1 MTAGGARR
9 FVVEADGG
17 SRGNPGPAAYGAL
30 VRDADGEVLAEVAE
44 HIGRATNNVAEY
56 RGLIAGL
63 EAARDLDP
71 GARIEVRMDSKLV
84 VEQMS
89 GRWKVK
95 HPDMQ
100 PLALR
105 ARRVLPPEQVSY
117 TWVPRE
123 RNKAADRLANEALD
137 LAAKGLP
144 WQPSG
149 RPLPAAGL
157 PGAAVDEAQPAPAP
171 GPALAA
177 AAVEALAPPTRLVLL
192 RHGRTGDTARHVF
205 SGWGGADPALSE
217 DGEREAALAAQALSA
232 PRWGIDAVVA
242 SPMRRTRQTAQAV
255 ADALGLQ
262 VRLDEGWR
270 EQSFGEWEGLT
281 FGEVR
286 ERSPEALT
294 TWLSSPAERPPGGE
308 SLDEA
313 SARVAL
319 ARDELVARHTGRTVL
334 VVAHL
339 TPLLQLVRM
348 ALDAPAPTVFRL
360 ALEPASVSRVDV
372 YTDGLATLRL
382 LNDTSHL
389 A

>member
-1 MTAGGARR
+1 MTRR

-30 VRDADGEVLAEVAE
+30 VRDVDGEVLVVVAE

-63 EAARDLDP
+63 EAARDLD
-71 GARIEVRMDSKLV
+71 ADAEVEVRMDSKLV

-105 ARRVLPPEQVSY
+105 ARRVLPPEQVRY

-144 WQPSG
+144 WESSG
-149 RPLPAAGL
+149 RPLPGPAVAV
-157 PGAAVDEAQPAPAP
+157 VDEARSAPAP
-171 GPALAA
+171 GPALATA
-177 AAVEALAPPTRLVLL
+177 QVDALAPATRILLL
-192 RHGRTGDTARHVF
+192 RHGRTVDTARYVF

-217 DGEREAALAAQALSA
+217 DGEREAALAARALA
-232 PRWGIDAVVA
+232 PPRFGVDAVVA
-242 SPMRRTRQTAQAV
+242 SPMRRTRQTAEAV
-255 ADALGLQ
+255 AGALGLD
-262 VRLDEGWR
+262 VRYDEGWR

-281 FGEVR
+281 FADVR

-294 TWLSSPAERPPGGE
+294 TWLSSSAERPPGGE

-313 SARVAL
+313 TARVRV
-319 ARDELVARHTGRTVL
+319 ARDRLVARYAGRTVL

-339 TPLLQLVRM
+339 TPLAQLVRL
-348 ALDAPAPTVFRL
+348 ALDAPPATVFRL
-360 ALEPASVSRVDV
+360 ALEPASLSRVDV
-372 YTDGLATLRL
+372 YADGLATLRL
-382 LNDTSHL
+382 LNDTAHL